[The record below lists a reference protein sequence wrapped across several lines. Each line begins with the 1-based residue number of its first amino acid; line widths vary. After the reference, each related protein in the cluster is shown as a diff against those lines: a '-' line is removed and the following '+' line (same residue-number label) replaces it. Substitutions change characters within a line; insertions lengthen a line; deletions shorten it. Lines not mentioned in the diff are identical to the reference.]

1 MRIKQLDLIRY
12 GIFSG
17 DAVEFPRSE
26 QDFHFIVGPNEAGK
40 STIKTAISELLFGMP
55 HSSSLDFV
63 HHQSELKLGAALENS
78 EGVLTFHRSKARK
91 APLTTSAGE
100 PLPVDCLAPFL
111 GVADKAFF
119 EQMFCLDHTALI
131 KGGQS
136 ILDAASDVGQVL
148 FQSAA
153 GIASLGRVRDEL
165 AEEADRLWAKRKSND
180 RAYYVGQRQ
189 LDDANAELKAAM
201 VRTSAWRA
209 AHSAVEDVE
218 ERRNTEERLHRTLEL
233 KRGQLER
240 IRRLAPHLNVWRDKT
255 AELGAL
261 GEVLDL
267 PADAEAILN
276 AAMTKLA
283 VAEGTLKVHRQSAEE
298 LRANLDG
305 IFVDGAL
312 LSLKA
317 DIQGLEAT
325 RHQCRSHGQE
335 IAGLEQQVRHLLREV
350 SDRCT
355 ELGWPEDEEGART
368 ARPSSLALQAVSS
381 LMLSRGKL
389 ELGAT
394 TAEQSVN
401 DKLADIEN
409 LTKYLQAAPNAEV
422 PIALQ
427 TSLRT
432 AQKYRDTQVSQRRL
446 KGELGDAESAL
457 EESLAALGKWSRST
471 SELRSMT
478 LPSSE
483 RISSLRSERQELLS
497 KKKLAGERLAE
508 VEGRVSSTN
517 LEVDEFAQAHQVVT
531 VEQVR
536 DARAVRDSAWAAIKS
551 GEVPL
556 VSGAPSFEGA
566 MRGADGLSD
575 QQVGSV
581 SEATQFVSLKQRLVR
596 EQEALSRQQK
606 LFSDAEA
613 AVVKFDAEWD
623 SIAAA
628 QGLEG
633 MALDDMSLW
642 MARREGALKA
652 ADAVRKS
659 TDNLRR
665 EVEDADESR
674 TKLIQYLGEVGV
686 PIEGLPDLDELCS
699 VTERYIGDNDQEKTL
714 RNVRQKELDTAQA
727 DLVTLRREE
736 KLAKDAYGRWESD
749 WAGAIAKA
757 GLAAA
762 SGSDA
767 STEAAIAIV
776 KDISERLDRVKA
788 IRSSQIN
795 VMRSALDGFSSE
807 AQRLA
812 KQLDGALLEMDAE
825 GVSIELSKRL
835 QVASAAQADVHRL
848 EKELESANGQ
858 VKKAREDV
866 DDATAQLQPLYQL
879 AGVDSPDLLRPLIS
893 RSDRRRTLL
902 GAIEVAKDNL
912 LSGGD
917 GLTLEE
923 LVKELDDADIQS
935 VHMELSRT
943 GDELTASVKAQN
955 DLATELATARQAL
968 AAISGAPNAAIAE
981 AKRQEALS
989 AMAEAAERFLKVETA
1004 STLLRWAIDRYRERR
1019 QGPMLSRAG
1028 TIFSKLTLGAFSRL
1042 TVDYDKQPMAL
1053 SAIRANGNSVEIPG
1067 MSEGTRDQ
1075 LYMALRLAALE
1086 LHLGQ
1091 AAALPFVA
1099 DDLFINFDDDRTRAG
1114 LQALAE
1120 LSRRTQVIFL
1130 SHHDHLL
1137 PIVKEVFGGGVS
1149 VRYLKSFGAV
1159 Q

>member
-189 LDDANAELKAAM
+189 LDDANVELKAAM

-283 VAEGTLKVHRQSAEE
+283 VAEGTLKVHRESAEE

-497 KKKLAGERLAE
+497 YAQVHDLSGYSARVESIGIEKPYYSPYIAKKKEDDGWFPENVLPMVVYQPQDGGEPI
-508 VEGRVSSTN
+508 
-517 LEVDEFAQAHQVVT
+517 
-531 VEQVR
+531 
-536 DARAVRDSAWAAIKS
+536 AVPTSK
-551 GEVPL
+551 P
-556 VSGAPSFEGA
+556 
-566 MRGADGLSD
+566 
-575 QQVGSV
+575 
-581 SEATQFVSLKQRLVR
+581 
-596 EQEALSRQQK
+596 
-606 LFSDAEA
+606 
-613 AVVKFDAEWD
+613 AV
-623 SIAAA
+623 
-628 QGLEG
+628 
-633 MALDDMSLW
+633 
-642 MARREGALKA
+642 
-652 ADAVRKS
+652 
-659 TDNLRR
+659 
-665 EVEDADESR
+665 
-674 TKLIQYLGEVGV
+674 
-686 PIEGLPDLDELCS
+686 
-699 VTERYIGDNDQEKTL
+699 
-714 RNVRQKELDTAQA
+714 
-727 DLVTLRREE
+727 E
-736 KLAKDAYGRWESD
+736 KLKKD
-749 WAGAIAKA
+749 
-757 GLAAA
+757 
-762 SGSDA
+762 
-767 STEAAIAIV
+767 V
-776 KDISERLDRVKA
+776 
-788 IRSSQIN
+788 
-795 VMRSALDGFSSE
+795 
-807 AQRLA
+807 
-812 KQLDGALLEMDAE
+812 
-825 GVSIELSKRL
+825 
-835 QVASAAQADVHRL
+835 QA
-848 EKELESANGQ
+848 
-858 VKKAREDV
+858 
-866 DDATAQLQPLYQL
+866 
-879 AGVDSPDLLRPLIS
+879 
-893 RSDRRRTLL
+893 
-902 GAIEVAKDNL
+902 
-912 LSGGD
+912 
-917 GLTLEE
+917 
-923 LVKELDDADIQS
+923 
-935 VHMELSRT
+935 
-943 GDELTASVKAQN
+943 
-955 DLATELATARQAL
+955 
-968 AAISGAPNAAIAE
+968 AE
-981 AKRQEALS
+981 AKGESNINVPWLPRPISVEEAKKIVTTFEDVFAAVNSGKPFDPEKRPSRNDIGPKKQLVLRANIQALEYEEMRREALQS
-989 AMAEAAERFLKVETA
+989 VPAE
-1004 STLLRWAIDRYRERR
+1004 
-1019 QGPMLSRAG
+1019 P
-1028 TIFSKLTLGAFSRL
+1028 RL
-1042 TVDYDKQPMAL
+1042 PK
-1053 SAIRANGNSVEIPG
+1053 SIRPE
-1067 MSEGTRDQ
+1067 
-1075 LYMALRLAALE
+1075 YM
-1086 LHLGQ
+1086 
-1091 AAALPFVA
+1091 
-1099 DDLFINFDDDRTRAG
+1099 
-1114 LQALAE
+1114 
-1120 LSRRTQVIFL
+1120 
-1130 SHHDHLL
+1130 LL
-1137 PIVKEVFGGGVS
+1137 PHQRIGLAWLQHLFS
-1149 VRYLKSFGAV
+1149 LQTDYQVRGAV
-1159 Q
+1159 